1 MAISLSDLKSVQATE
16 PPRLLIYG
24 PEGMGK
30 TTLASEAPNVVFL
43 QVESGTPMGVTLN
56 SFGLLQSFAEV
67 MEAIT
72 SLYTGEHAF
81 EYVAVDSVSRLE
93 PLIFAQVCA
102 DNNWKQ
108 IEDAGYGKGY
118 AAADYVWQ
126 DFIDGLNAL
135 RRDRNMGVIL
145 IAHSETVRFDDP
157 TSQSYSRYDIDLHK
171 RSRAMIAREVDA
183 ILLVKQ
189 DVVLVDEKK
198 SPNAKEVVRRVGQGN
213 NLRWIYAEGRPAFTA
228 KNRYGMPEKFAF
240 EKGQGWT
247 QLSKYFPPRSQP
259 TAQPAQTE
267 TQPET
272 QPEAVPA

>member
-1 MAISLSDLKSVQATE
+1 MAISLSDLRSVQASE

-30 TTLASEAPNVVFL
+30 TTLASEAPNAVFL

-56 SFGLLQSFAEV
+56 SFGLLQSYTEV

-72 SLYTGEHAF
+72 SLYTGEHSF
-81 EYVAVDSVSRLE
+81 ENVVVDSVSRLE
-93 PLIFAQVCA
+93 PLIFAEVCSK
-102 DNNWKQ
+102 NNWTQ
-108 IEDAGYGKGY
+108 IEDAGFGKGY
-118 AAADYVWQ
+118 VAADYVWQ
-126 DFIDGLNAL
+126 DFLDGLNAL
-135 RRDRNMGVIL
+135 RRDRGMGIIL

-171 RSRAMIAREVDA
+171 RARAMIAREVDA

-213 NLRWIYAEGRPAFTA
+213 NLRWIYTEGRPAFTA
-228 KNRYGMPEKFAF
+228 KNRYGMPEKFTF
-240 EKGQGWT
+240 TKGEGWA
-247 QLSKYFPPRSQP
+247 QLARHFPARS
-259 TAQPAQTE
+259 
-267 TQPET
+267 QPET
-272 QPEAVPA
+272 QTAQSEETPAAREATPAA